1 MHKYTNRFIM
11 EDACPSGLIHW
22 PCGRW
27 SSSTEMCGH
36 PQQKCREGRRGSEKK
51 LPSGHHPWLSGE
63 STIIGWWFG
72 TCLFFHKL
80 GIIIPDYFSIY
91 WEFHH
96 PNWRSHIFQDGYRTT
111 NQIMYH
117 LHRWIIFPCKCPF
130 PLGLL
135 PFFPCQPCLM
145 TPEALGSPSKC
156 HSAIVARAV
165 LTERY
170 PNRP

>member
-1 MHKYTNRFIM
+1 
-11 EDACPSGLIHW
+11 
-22 PCGRW
+22 
-27 SSSTEMCGH
+27 
-36 PQQKCREGRRGSEKK
+36 
-51 LPSGHHPWLSGE
+51 
-63 STIIGWWFG
+63 
-72 TCLFFHKL
+72 
-80 GIIIPDYFSIY
+80 
-91 WEFHH
+91 
-96 PNWRSHIFQDGYRTT
+96 
-111 NQIMYH
+111 MYH

-165 LTERY
+165 LTERS